1 MSMTVYYKDIYDL
14 ISATI
19 YDADPAQYSLYENHD
34 YANVRG
40 FELELRKNFKNNI
53 AWYMNYTLSKAE
65 GSAPNEFFHW
75 DVAYLAS
82 VYGWRDY
89 NRTFN
94 MSWDQT
100 HVINY
105 GIDYQ
110 HPKGY
115 GLNVIGNYGS
125 GLPYTPTDA
134 RGRPIDDPYSARMPS
149 TSVVNMRAYYD
160 LSLKSANLRIYADI
174 DNLLDQ
180 TNIYNVFTDTG
191 TATESTNPNTSP
203 MWMHRP
209 YYWQAPRHIELG
221 ITVRL

>member
-1 MSMTVYYKDIYDL
+1 
-14 ISATI
+14 
-19 YDADPAQYSLYENHD
+19 
-34 YANVRG
+34 
-40 FELELRKNFKNNI
+40 
-53 AWYMNYTLSKAE
+53 
-65 GSAPNEFFHW
+65 
-75 DVAYLAS
+75 
-82 VYGWRDY
+82 
-89 NRTFN
+89 

-110 HPKGY
+110 HPKGF
-115 GLNVIGNYGS
+115 GLNLIGNYGS

-160 LSLKSANLRIYADI
+160 LSLMSANLRIYADI

-191 TATESTNPNTSP
+191 TADESTNPNTSQVDAS
-203 MWMHRP
+203 P
-209 YYWQAPRHIELG
+209 YYWKRQG
-221 ITVRL
+221 ILKFALQ